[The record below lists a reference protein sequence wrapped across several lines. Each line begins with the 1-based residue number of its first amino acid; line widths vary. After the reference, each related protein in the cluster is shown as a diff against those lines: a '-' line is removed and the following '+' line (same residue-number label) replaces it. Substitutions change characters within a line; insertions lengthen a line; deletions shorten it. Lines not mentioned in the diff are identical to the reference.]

1 MAWETA
7 ALKAGTAVG
16 ERAVRAWLAARSS
29 AESGRLP
36 LVELM
41 RARFPDQLVRR
52 KAQRQIE
59 DIADAV
65 TARITKLCGHE
76 YPGLGDDDRL
86 VVLAEVTDALGRA
99 DLSDRAIFAADADPV
114 RLARELRRALP
125 ASKDLSEPQARLY
138 EVVLDECCD
147 CLVRVVRHLPEFQPR
162 AAAET
167 LSRLTGLGEQ
177 LAAMLERLPARTLF
191 APEGSDLDAEFRRRY
206 LEHISRTLDN
216 LELLGVRVERFRPRM
231 SLSVAYI
238 SLSVTASRAASGLHA
253 AWHDVPDELA
263 AMRVESA
270 LGQGRRILLRGEA
283 GGGKSTLLRR
293 LAVTAAKGGFEGELA
308 GWNGCVPFLVKL
320 RSYADREL
328 PRPEQF
334 LDLTAGPLAGLM
346 PAGWV
351 HRQLASGRALLLI
364 DGVDELTGGQRRA
377 IKPWL
382 SGLLAEFP
390 SIRVLVTSRPSAASA
405 AWLEEDGFA
414 PAFLERMTPADTR
427 ALIEH
432 WHEAIR
438 SSADL
443 PCPPEQLP
451 VVRERLLSHLES
463 APHLRALAATPLLA
477 SMLCAL
483 NLDRTSQL
491 PPDRMGLYAAALEM
505 LLERRD
511 AERVIPSYGELHLN
525 RAQKLQVLQEL
536 AWQLSV
542 TNRVELSKQAARGY
556 VDRVVATMPRVR
568 ADGGQVLDY
577 LLARSGVIRE
587 PVEGRIDFVHRTV
600 QEYLTARAAAEV
612 GDVEPLVSNAH
623 RDQWREVV
631 VMAAGH
637 ANGPLREALL
647 EGLLHR
653 IATEPRRAR
662 RLKIV
667 VCACLETLPSVP
679 ERLREA
685 VDKCLDDLIPP
696 RDISA
701 ARSLSLAGQVVVD
714 RLPKDL
720 SGLSPAVARA
730 CTATAQ
736 MINGPAA
743 LDLLAGYARDERV
756 QEELVDGWRY
766 FEPHAYARRVISAV
780 KSPRRLLVTTAGQ
793 MEAVRGL
800 PPQEYIHIVMPA
812 VRDLEPLLAHRTTL
826 TRLNVNSVIDAAGVS
841 VLRRLS
847 ALTDLSVGSAECL
860 EFLADLPRLSSLS
873 LGHVPSGSGVALLN
887 HLIGLEHLEIADASS
902 LTTWECLPPLDRMRS
917 LAIYGTPL
925 MASVRDLVERA
936 PALEFLAIG
945 RQDRLTG
952 LDALG
957 HTGVTQLAFFRVPCL
972 NDLSPLAACRTLRD
986 LQLVETPVGDLSPLA
1001 ELPELRAL
1009 SLAACPPGLDL
1020 APLAGNTRLKVY
1032 LLGGQKAKNGELL
1045 GKRLRRL

>member
-1 MAWETA
+1 MALETA
-7 ALKAGTAVG
+7 ALKVGMAVG
-16 ERAVRAWLAARSS
+16 ERAVRAWLTARSTG
-29 AESGRLP
+29 ESSRLP

-41 RARFPDQLVRR
+41 RTHFPDQLVRR
-52 KAQRQIE
+52 KARRQID

-65 TARITKLCGHE
+65 TARVTKLCGHE
-76 YPGLGDDDRL
+76 FPGLGDDDRL
-86 VVLAEVTDALGRA
+86 VVLAEVTDALARA
-99 DLSDRAIFAADADPV
+99 DLSDRALFAADADPV

-125 ASKDLSEPQARLY
+125 ASRDLGEAQARLY

-167 LSRLTGLGEQ
+167 LSRLTGLGDQ
-177 LAAMLERLPARTLF
+177 LAAMLARLPARTLL
-191 APEGSDLDAEFRRRY
+191 APEGSDLDADFRRRY
-206 LEHISRTLDN
+206 LEHVARTLDN

-253 AWHDVPDELA
+253 AWHDVPDEPA

-283 GGGKSTLLRR
+283 GGGKSTLLRW
-293 LAVTAAKGGFEGELA
+293 LAITAAKSGFEGELA

-334 LDLTAGPLAGLM
+334 LDLTAGALAGLM
-346 PAGWV
+346 PAGWA
-351 HRQLASGRALLLI
+351 HRQLASGQALLLI
-364 DGVDELTGGQRRA
+364 DGVDELTGAQRRA

-390 SIRVLVTSRPSAASA
+390 AVRVLVTSRPSAASA
-405 AWLEEDGFA
+405 SWLEEDGFA

-427 ALIEH
+427 ALVEH

-438 SSADL
+438 SSAGL
-443 PCPPEQLP
+443 PCSPEQLP
-451 VVRERLLSHLES
+451 VVRERLLSHLEN

-477 SMLCAL
+477 AMLCAL

-511 AERVIPSYGELHLN
+511 AERVIPSYGEIHLN

-542 TNRVELSKQAARGY
+542 TNRVELPKSAARAW
-556 VDRVVATMPRVR
+556 VDRVVATMPRVH

-577 LLARSGVIRE
+577 LLARSGVLRE

-637 ANGPLREALL
+637 ANGPTREALL
-647 EGLLHR
+647 DGLLSR
-653 IATEPRRAR
+653 MAGEPRRAR
-662 RLKIV
+662 RLKIL

-679 ERLREA
+679 ERLRDA
-685 VDKCLDDLIPP
+685 VDQCLDDLIPP
-696 RDISA
+696 RDMA
-701 ARSLSLAGQVVVD
+701 AAGTLALAGQVVLD
-714 RLPKDL
+714 RLPRQL
-720 SGLSPAVARA
+720 SALSPAAAKACAR
-730 CTATAQ
+730 TAQ
-736 MINGPAA
+736 LINGPAA
-743 LDLLAGYARDERV
+743 LDLLAGYASDDRLQD
-756 QEELVDGWRY
+756 ELVRSWRY
-766 FEPHAYARRVISAV
+766 FEPHTYAQRVLSV
-780 KSPRRLLVTTAGQ
+780 MTTPPRLFVTTAGQ
-793 MEAVRGL
+793 MEALRAL
-800 PPQEYIHIVMPA
+800 PPQRDILIISAA
-812 VRDLEPLLAHRTTL
+812 VRDLSPLLAHRESL
-826 TRLNVNSVIDAAGVS
+826 TDLNLAGAIDEAAGS
-841 VLRRLS
+841 VVRRLS
-847 ALTDLSVGSAECL
+847 ALKELSVDSVHSF
-860 EFLADLPRLSSLS
+860 EFLTALPHLS
-873 LGHVPSGSGVALLN
+873 LVEVADTSRFPDFNALGGATELRAL
-887 HLIGLEHLEIADASS
+887 HLRKATS
-902 LTTWECLPPLDRMRS
+902 LTSWDSLPPLDRLRDLS
-917 LAIYGTPL
+917 LTRTPL
-925 MASVRDLVERA
+925 ATSAREIVRRA
-936 PALEFLAIG
+936 PRLEFLMVG
-945 RQDRLTG
+945 DNDHVTD
-952 LDALG
+952 LDALSEIG
-957 HTGVTQLAFFRVPCL
+957 LTSLVLWRIPL
-972 NDLSPLAACRTLRD
+972 LEDLSPLAGCRSLRT
-986 LQLVETPVGDLSPLA
+986 LQLVDTAVHDLSPLA
-1001 ELPELRAL
+1001 HLPELRFLYL
-1009 SLAACPPGLDL
+1009 SDCSPDLDL
-1020 APLAGNTRLKVY
+1020 APLAGNVRLEVH
-1032 LLGGQKAKNGELL
+1032 LFQGQKVRNGHLF
-1045 GKRLRRL
+1045 GRRLRR